1 MKTMNKYIAT
11 VIAATTLLL
20 STNSIAQNQLIR
32 TLRVDDGSNTPA
44 LLYNTD
50 ALVDFQSKSRGLLLP
65 RVPLA
70 ATNLATPLSAFAAGM
85 IVYNTAT
92 AGTGNTAVSP
102 GFYYSTN
109 TQWVRLTSSS
119 EVASATTNALV
130 GTGSAIKSTVN
141 GVDAT
146 LTPAAGT
153 IASGSVLGFDAS
165 GNLVKGSSV
174 LYSGATAVANGVA
187 GLVNPATA
195 GQETFVFTGAGT
207 WVSPNSALTKKDLTT
222 TTAALKFTNAA
233 GQLVGATNMAINI
246 DNYTGATATTD
257 GVAGLV
263 NPAPAA
269 QQGYIYTGAGSWVDP
284 NSALTKRNIV
294 TGTSDDVATS
304 GLVISAGNN
313 QIVGSTNATLTV
325 NNTAPLWNANKLQG
339 KAISTTAPISGQ
351 ILAYDATDGWKPT
364 TPSSVTEV
372 DGVIGNEVVNATV
385 NKGLVR
391 VGTGTNA
398 DPYTLG
404 LINGT
409 AANQVMAWNNGTS
422 TWAPATVNST
432 LTKSDVTT
440 SNPAITIG
448 NGTGQVVGTSNLT
461 LSIADYVGATAS
473 TNGVAGFV
481 PAASAANYQ
490 NVLRGDGTWV
500 SPNSTLTRN
509 AMVVGTTSATAPTA
523 WTMSGGLTNAI
534 VGGSDITLTINNNAP
549 HWNANKLQG
558 TAVDATVPTTTG
570 QVLAYDATSTSWKAS
585 TIAKIYAGKVACG
598 GGATQTITNANIIAN
613 SIITVT
619 YEDPNGGPVIST
631 SIGARSGTSFTL
643 VFGAVPPAS
652 AYINYTIVNP

>member
-1 MKTMNKYIAT
+1 MKTLNKYIIG
-11 VIAATTLLL
+11 VIAGSALLM
-20 STNSIAQNQLIR
+20 STNIIAQNQLIR

-50 ALVDFQSKSRGLLLP
+50 ALVDFQSKTRGLLLP
-65 RVPLA
+65 RVPLT
-70 ATNLATPLSAFAAGM
+70 ATNLAAPLSAFAAGM

-92 AGTGNTAVSP
+92 SGTGNTAVTP

-119 EVASATTNALV
+119 EVATATTNALV

-141 GVDAT
+141 GIDAT
-146 LTPAAGT
+146 LTPVAGT

-174 LYSGATAVANGVA
+174 LYTGATAVANGVA

-195 GQETFVFTGAGT
+195 GQESFLFTGAGT
-207 WVSPNSALTKKDLTT
+207 WVSPNSAIAKKDLTT
-222 TTAALKFTNAA
+222 TTTALKLTNAT
-233 GQLVGATNMAINI
+233 GQLVGSTNLGINI
-246 DNYTGATATTD
+246 DNYTGATASTD

-263 NPAPAA
+263 NPALAA
-269 QQGYIYTGAGSWVDP
+269 QQSYIYTGAGAWVDP

-294 TGTSDDVATS
+294 TGTSDDAATS
-304 GLVISAGNN
+304 GLVITGGTS
-313 QIVGSTNATLTV
+313 QVVGSGNATLTI

-339 KAISTTAPISGQ
+339 KAISTLAPTTGQ
-351 ILAYDATDGWKPT
+351 VLAYDATDGWKPT

-372 DGVIGNEVVNATV
+372 DGIIGNEVLNATT

-391 VGTGTNA
+391 AGAGTAA

-404 LINGT
+404 LVNGT
-409 AANQVMAWNNGTS
+409 AANQVMAWNNATA

-440 SNPAITIG
+440 TTSSITIG
-448 NGTGQVVGTSNLT
+448 NGTGQVVGSSNLT
-461 LSIADYVGATAS
+461 INIAEYVGATAA
-473 TNGVAGFV
+473 TNGVAGLV

-509 AMVVGTTSATAPTA
+509 AMVVGTNSATAPTA
-523 WTMSGGLTNAI
+523 WTMTGGLTNAI

-585 TIAKIYAGKVACG
+585 TIAKIYAGKVACTG
-598 GGATQTITNANIIAN
+598 GSTQTITNANIIAN

-631 SIGARSGTSFTL
+631 SIGARTGTSFAL
-643 VFGAVPPAS
+643 IFGAVPPAS

>member
-1 MKTMNKYIAT
+1 MKTLNKYIIG
-11 VIAATTLLL
+11 VIAGSALLM
-20 STNSIAQNQLIR
+20 STNIIAQNQLIR

-50 ALVDFQSKSRGLLLP
+50 ALVDFQSKTRGLLLP
-65 RVPLA
+65 RVPLT
-70 ATNLATPLSAFAAGM
+70 ATNLAAPLSAFAAGM

-92 AGTGNTAVSP
+92 SGTGNTAVTP

-119 EVASATTNALV
+119 EVATATTNALV

-141 GVDAT
+141 GIDAT
-146 LTPAAGT
+146 LTPVAGT

-174 LYSGATAVANGVA
+174 LYTGATAVANGVA

-195 GQETFVFTGAGT
+195 GQESFLFTGAGT
-207 WVSPNSALTKKDLTT
+207 WVSPNSAIAKKDLTT
-222 TTAALKFTNAA
+222 TTTALKLTNAT
-233 GQLVGATNMAINI
+233 GQLVGSTNLGINI
-246 DNYTGATATTD
+246 DNYTGATASTD

-263 NPAPAA
+263 NPALAA
-269 QQGYIYTGAGSWVDP
+269 QQSYIYTGAGAWVDP

-294 TGTSDDVATS
+294 TGTSDDAAIS
-304 GLVISAGNN
+304 GLVITGGTS
-313 QIVGSTNATLTV
+313 QVVGSGNATLTI

-339 KAISTTAPISGQ
+339 KAISTLAPTTGQ
-351 ILAYDATDGWKPT
+351 VLAYDATDGWKPT

-372 DGVIGNEVVNATV
+372 DGIIGNEVLNATT

-391 VGTGTNA
+391 AGAGTAA

-404 LINGT
+404 LVNGT
-409 AANQVMAWNNGTS
+409 AANQVMAWNNATA

-440 SNPAITIG
+440 TTSSITIG
-448 NGTGQVVGTSNLT
+448 NGTGQVVGSSNLT
-461 LSIADYVGATAS
+461 INIAEYVGATAA
-473 TNGVAGFV
+473 TNGVAGLV

-509 AMVVGTTSATAPTA
+509 AMVVGTNSATAPTA
-523 WTMSGGLTNAI
+523 WTMTGGLTNAI

-585 TIAKIYAGKVACG
+585 TIAKIYAGKVACTG
-598 GGATQTITNANIIAN
+598 GSTQTITNANIIAN

-631 SIGARSGTSFTL
+631 SIGARTGTSFAL
-643 VFGAVPPAS
+643 IFGAVPPAS